1 MPIIGAELMDDLYLP
16 VAELMRQ
23 VAADVVMPRFR
34 NLADDHIEEK
44 APDELVTIAD
54 KESEARLSEGLA
66 AILPEAGIVGEEAC
80 EIDAGLIGRV
90 GQGLN
95 WIIGPIEGT
104 SNLAAGESPFG
115 ILVAL
120 AENGNIL
127 AGWKSEERRVGKECV
142 RPCRSRGW

>member
-95 WIIGPIEGT
+95 WIIDPIDGT
-104 SNLAAGESPFG
+104 SR
-115 ILVAL
+115 
-120 AENGNIL
+120 
-127 AGWKSEERRVGKECV
+127 SEEHTAELQTLMRISYAVFCLKKKKKNHNT
-142 RPCRSRGW
+142 